1 MATRQ
6 AFEAVVPLTLTI
18 AAKAIAG
25 CDASSTKESE
35 TVKACVMAFE
45 TLVPYMDSQNPSRI
59 VSVPSDS
66 VLNDV
71 QLMKVSIV
79 VIESVRLNVD
89 GSNAQER
96 ELLELVNLLDSKMKS
111 VTEAKVAPSTN
122 SYYSGGRATSSS
134 TAARRS
140 PEKGCGTYALFVFMG
155 AWGVPMIILL
165 AAMLFGIED
174 VGDLSGFALAGGI
187 AGGVLAWLS

>member
-6 AFEAVVPLTLTI
+6 TFEAVAPLTFTI
-18 AAKAIAG
+18 VSKVISACDGSAAKEA
-25 CDASSTKESE
+25 E
-35 TVKACVMAFE
+35 TFKACVAVFE
-45 TLVPYMDSQNPSRI
+45 TLAPYLRSHDPSRI
-59 VSVPSDS
+59 ISVPPDS

-71 QLMKVSIV
+71 QLAKMAIV

-96 ELLELVNLLDSKMKS
+96 ELLELVNMLDSEMES
-111 VTEAKVAPSTN
+111 ATEAKVAPSTH
-122 SYYSGGRATSSS
+122 SYYSGGRAASNPT
-134 TAARRS
+134 TARRS
-140 PEKGCGTYALFVFMG
+140 SEKGCGTYAFFIFMG

>member
-6 AFEAVVPLTLTI
+6 TFEAVAPLMFTI
-18 AAKAIAG
+18 VSKTISACDGSAAKEA
-25 CDASSTKESE
+25 E
-35 TVKACVMAFE
+35 TFKARVAAFE
-45 TLVPYMDSQNPSRI
+45 TLAPYFSSHDPSRI
-59 VSVPSDS
+59 VSVPPDS

-71 QLMKVSIV
+71 QLAKMAIV
-79 VIESVRLNVD
+79 VIESVRLYVD

-96 ELLELVNLLDSKMKS
+96 ELLELVNMLDSAMES
-111 VTEAKVAPSTN
+111 ATEVKVAPSTS
-122 SYYSGGRATSSS
+122 SYYSGGHATSGS

-140 PEKGCGTYALFVFMG
+140 SEKGCGTYALFVFMG

-165 AAMLFGIED
+165 AAMLFGIEN

>member
-6 AFEAVVPLTLTI
+6 AFEAVAPLTFTI
-18 AAKAIAG
+18 ASKAISA
-25 CDASSTKESE
+25 CDGSAPKEAE
-35 TVKACVMAFE
+35 TFKACVAVFQ
-45 TLVPYMDSQNPSRI
+45 TLAPYLGSHDPSRI
-59 VSVPSDS
+59 VSVPRDS

-71 QLMKVSIV
+71 QLAKMAIV
-79 VIESVRLNVD
+79 VIESVRLSVD

-96 ELLELVNLLDSKMKS
+96 ELLELVNMLDSAMES
-111 VTEAKVAPSTN
+111 ATEVQVAPSTS
-122 SYYSGGRATSSS
+122 SYYSGGHATSGS

-140 PEKGCGTYALFVFMG
+140 SEKGCGTYALFVFMG

-165 AAMLFGIED
+165 AAMLFGIDD